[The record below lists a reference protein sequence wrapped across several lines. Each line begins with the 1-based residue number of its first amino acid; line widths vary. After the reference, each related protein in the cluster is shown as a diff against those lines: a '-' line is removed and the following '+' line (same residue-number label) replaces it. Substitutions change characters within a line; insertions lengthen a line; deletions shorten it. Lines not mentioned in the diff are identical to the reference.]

1 MISKETMNKKKN
13 KRTEHELEQQCCDYA
28 RRHGLAA
35 VKLEGQNG
43 VPDRLF
49 IGEGGKCLF
58 VEFKKPVGGG
68 VVSQEQKFWLDFLGE
83 SAIVCD
89 NFSTFVEKIE
99 EVFGV

>member
-1 MISKETMNKKKN
+1 MKEKRIN
-13 KRTEHELEQQCCDYA
+13 KRTEHNLEQKCCDYA
-28 RRHGLAA
+28 RRHGIAA

-43 VPDRLF
+43 VPDRIF
-49 IGEGGKCLF
+49 IGDGGRCLF

-68 VVSQEQKFWLDFLGE
+68 VVSQEQRFWLDFLGE

>member
-1 MISKETMNKKKN
+1 MNKKKN

-35 VKLEGQNG
+35 VKLQGQDG
-43 VPDRLF
+43 IPDRLF

-58 VEFKKPVGGG
+58 IEFKKPGVEDKSGGG
-68 VVSQEQKFWLDFLGE
+68 IVSQEQRFWLDFLGE

-89 NFSTFVEKIE
+89 NFRTFVGKVE